1 MRLHAHIQLG
11 AGRLDD
17 AETKSSDHIDN
28 PQIPLAPICAI
39 RQLPC
44 SLSFHHVCVQPAGEI
59 SARVPESHMPPPWS
73 TGHFCE
79 TNADE
84 EIRE

>member
-44 SLSFHHVCVQPAGEI
+44 SCRSTTYVCSPQARYPPVSRSLTCLPHGQPAT
-59 SARVPESHMPPPWS
+59 SVKPMPMK
-73 TGHFCE
+73 
-79 TNADE
+79 
-84 EIRE
+84 R